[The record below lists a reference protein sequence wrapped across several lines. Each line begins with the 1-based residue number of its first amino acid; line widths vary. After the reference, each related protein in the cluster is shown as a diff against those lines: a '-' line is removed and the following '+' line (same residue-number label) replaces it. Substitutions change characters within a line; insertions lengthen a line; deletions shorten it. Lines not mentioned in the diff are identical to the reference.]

1 MSVAEKLP
9 PEELALSASECAE
22 LWGMSQ
28 EWWLRTVACR
38 QGFHEQISRK
48 PAAWIAVEVL
58 EYRRTHRAA

>member
-38 QGFHEQISRK
+38 PGF
-48 PAAWIAVEVL
+48 PL
-58 EYRRTHRAA
+58 ELARVIGHRGVR